1 MEIFLGL
8 VSLVFVIVFQFTD
21 IPVYMEKGFEWA
33 KELQKA

>member
-21 IPVYMEKGFEWA
+21 VPVYMEKR
-33 KELQKA
+33 L